1 MGGTFGGTGGSGKGG
16 GSAQATSNGQPV
28 YWDAEKGKYYTTSG
42 SSGGYSGVDQR
53 GPGYNNPIFGLFGQL
68 AGGGSGER
76 TYLGNSLNTNTFQE
90 SKATPNVYN
99 ASYPQPTGEAFNN
112 GVNSDSGIASIL
124 AGLYSSGVFNQQTT
138 NPYAPQG
145 TTGSFTGIPYGQ
157 QQESMFSRPNNN
169 PYGGAQGQGWNP
181 YGNYYTSSNT
191 SAGGGTNSNGVP
203 PPRTTGPDALQQLS
217 FMMQNNQNQNTQI

>member
-1 MGGTFGGTGGSGKGG
+1 MGSGTGSGGKGG
-16 GSAQATSNGQPV
+16 LMGNVIQQIAAQNPQQQSNNFT
-28 YWDAEKGKYYTTSG
+28 YT
-42 SSGGYSGVDQR
+42 Q
-53 GPGYNNPIFGLFGQL
+53 
-68 AGGGSGER
+68 
-76 TYLGNSLNTNTFQE
+76 
-90 SKATPNVYN
+90 
-99 ASYPQPTGEAFNN
+99 PQPNPYSTDYARYSSQPTRSNIGGEAFNN

-145 TTGSFTGIPYGQ
+145 TVGSFNGIPYGQ
-157 QQESMFSRPNNN
+157 QQESMFSRQGLNGN
-169 PYGGAQGQGWNP
+169 PYGGYQGQQWNP

-191 SAGGGTNSNGVP
+191 STVGGNTNNNIAP

>member
-1 MGGTFGGTGGSGKGG
+1 MGMGSGVGGSGKGG
-16 GSAQATSNGQPV
+16 GQATSNGQPV
-28 YWDAEKGKYYTTSG
+28 YYDSTKNQYYTTNNSG
-42 SSGGYSGVDQR
+42 SSGNLLTSILGGMV
-53 GPGYNNPIFGLFGQL
+53 GQTD
-68 AGGGSGER
+68 R
-76 TYLGNSLNTNTFQE
+76 NYLGNSLNTNNFQQSTSE
-90 SKATPNVYN
+90 PKVYN

-112 GVNSDSGIASIL
+112 GVNSDSGLASIL

-145 TTGSFTGIPYGQ
+145 TTGSFNAIPYGQ
-157 QQESMFSRPNNN
+157 QQESMFSRPNVN
-169 PYGGAQGQGWNP
+169 PYGGFQGQQWNP

-191 SAGGGTNSNGVP
+191 SASGGNTNNNIAP

>member
-1 MGGTFGGTGGSGKGG
+1 MGPTGLGAVGKGG
-16 GSAQATSNGQPV
+16 GGSQATSNGQPV
-28 YWDAEKGKYYTTSG
+28 YYDSTKGQYYTMNTPQNSLG
-42 SSGGYSGVDQR
+42 PVLGAMFGVI
-53 GPGYNNPIFGLFGQL
+53 PGRQNDGRN
-68 AGGGSGER
+68 
-76 TYLGNSLNTNTFQE
+76 YLGNSLNTNNFQQ
-90 SKATPNVYN
+90 STATPNVYN

-157 QQESMFSRPNNN
+157 QQESMFSRPNVN

-181 YGNYYTSSNT
+181 YGNYYTPGNASSGGNT
-191 SAGGGTNSNGVP
+191 NNNIAP

>member
-1 MGGTFGGTGGSGKGG
+1 MGMGSSGGKGG
-16 GSAQATSNGQPV
+16 GQATSNGQPV
-28 YWDAEKGKYYTTSG
+28 YYDSTKGQYYTMNTQQNSLG
-42 SSGGYSGVDQR
+42 PVLGAMFGVI
-53 GPGYNNPIFGLFGQL
+53 PGRQNDGRN
-68 AGGGSGER
+68 
-76 TYLGNSLNTNTFQE
+76 YLGNSLNSASGDFQQ
-90 SKATPNVYN
+90 STATPNVYN
-99 ASYPQPTGEAFNN
+99 SSYPQPTGEAFNN

-157 QQESMFSRPNNN
+157 QQESMFSRHGLNNN
-169 PYGGAQGQGWNP
+169 PYGGSQGQNWNP
-181 YGNYYTSSNT
+181 YGNYYTPGNT
-191 SAGGGTNSNGVP
+191 NNNVAP

>member
-1 MGGTFGGTGGSGKGG
+1 MGSGVGGSGKGG
-16 GSAQATSNGQPV
+16 GAAQAISAQASKPLYSGPGNSQ
-28 YWDAEKGKYYTTSG
+28 YYT
-42 SSGGYSGVDQR
+42 
-53 GPGYNNPIFGLFGQL
+53 NNFQQ
-68 AGGGSGER
+68 
-76 TYLGNSLNTNTFQE
+76 SLVEPQ
-90 SKATPNVYN
+90 VYN
-99 ASYPQPTGEAFNN
+99 SSYKPPTGEAFNN
-112 GVNSDSGIASIL
+112 GVNSDSGIASIF

-157 QQESMFSRPNNN
+157 QQESMFSRPNVN
-169 PYGGAQGQGWNP
+169 PYGGFQGQQWNP

-191 SAGGGTNSNGVP
+191 SAGGSANNAVP

>member
-1 MGGTFGGTGGSGKGG
+1 MGMGSKGG
-16 GSAQATSNGQPV
+16 NGGGLMANVIQQAIN
-28 YWDAEKGKYYTTSG
+28 
-42 SSGGYSGVDQR
+42 
-53 GPGYNNPIFGLFGQL
+53 NNPQPNNF
-68 AGGGSGER
+68 
-76 TYLGNSLNTNTFQE
+76 TYTQ
-90 SKATPNVYN
+90 
-99 ASYPQPTGEAFNN
+99 PQPNPYSTDYARYNSQPTRSNISGEAFGS

-157 QQESMFSRPNNN
+157 QQESMFSRQGLNGN
-169 PYGGAQGQGWNP
+169 PYGGYEGQQWNP

-191 SAGGGTNSNGVP
+191 SSGSGNTNNNVVP

>member
-1 MGGTFGGTGGSGKGG
+1 MGMGSPINNLYNPFGSIIRRAAPQPEPQNSVQMGSW
-16 GSAQATSNGQPV
+16 SNLPQSTS
-28 YWDAEKGKYYTTSG
+28 
-42 SSGGYSGVDQR
+42 
-53 GPGYNNPIFGLFGQL
+53 
-68 AGGGSGER
+68 
-76 TYLGNSLNTNTFQE
+76 
-90 SKATPNVYN
+90 PNVYQQ
-99 ASYPQPTGEAFNN
+99 SYSNVPRPQLNGEAFGS

-157 QQESMFSRPNNN
+157 QQESMFSRQGLNGN
-169 PYGGAQGQGWNP
+169 PYGGYQGQQWNP

-191 SAGGGTNSNGVP
+191 SAGGNTNNNIAP

-217 FMMQNNQNQNTQI
+217 FMMQNNQNQNTQV

>member
-1 MGGTFGGTGGSGKGG
+1 MGMGSGVGGSGKGG
-16 GSAQATSNGQPV
+16 SLMANVVQKAIN
-28 YWDAEKGKYYTTSG
+28 
-42 SSGGYSGVDQR
+42 
-53 GPGYNNPIFGLFGQL
+53 NNPQSNNF
-68 AGGGSGER
+68 
-76 TYLGNSLNTNTFQE
+76 TYNPTQSNQYSTDYANYNS
-90 SKATPNVYN
+90 
-99 ASYPQPTGEAFNN
+99 QPTRSNMGGEAFNS

-157 QQESMFSRPNNN
+157 QQESMFSHQGLNGN
-169 PYGGAQGQGWNP
+169 PYGGSQGQQWNP

>member
-1 MGGTFGGTGGSGKGG
+1 MSPTGLGAGGKGG
-16 GSAQATSNGQPV
+16 GGGQATDNGQPV
-28 YWDAEKGKYYTTSG
+28 YYDSTRGQYYTQNNTNPSNNILAQILG
-42 SSGGYSGVDQR
+42 RGV
-53 GPGYNNPIFGLFGQL
+53 GQ
-68 AGGGSGER
+68 SDR
-76 TYLGNSLNTNTFQE
+76 KYLGNSLNNASGNFQQSTAE
-90 SKATPNVYN
+90 PKVYN
-99 ASYPQPTGEAFNN
+99 SSYPQPTGEAFNN

-157 QQESMFSRPNNN
+157 QQESMFSRPNVN

-181 YGNYYTSSNT
+181 YGNYYTPGNASSGGNT
-191 SAGGGTNSNGVP
+191 NNNIAP